1 MNRPLFSVIVPAH
14 NSEAYIKKGLH
25 SIRQQSFRD
34 FELIVVCDRCT
45 DDTPGIALG
54 YADKTLIRDFGHD
67 GLARNAGIDAAEG
80 EWLLFMDDDD
90 WWLHEYVLQ
99 MLSEKIDQNPAAD
112 IIAFSFIF
120 RHIGYATPIRNI
132 NGQHWPACWCKCY
145 RREAVNGSRFSD
157 ITDGSADMQF
167 FTQMFFRGLK
177 VVDWDMPLYYYNYW
191 RDDSISERQ
200 TYDFRGRTDLL

>member
-1 MNRPLFSVIVPAH
+1 MKRPFFSVIVPAH

-34 FELIVVCDRCT
+34 FELIVVCDRCM

-90 WWLHEYVLQ
+90 WWLHEFVFAHIAG
-99 MLSEKIDQNPAAD
+99 MAGKHGED
-112 IIAFSFIF
+112 ILAYSFIWKNM
-120 RHIGYATPIRNI
+120 GYKAQTPDDMCVAVWNK
-132 NGQHWPACWCKCY
+132 CW
-145 RREAVNGSRFSD
+145 RREFVGDTRF
-157 ITDGSADMQF
+157 TDREWACDSEF
-167 FTQMFFRGLK
+167 HRKMFRKAPK
-177 VVDWDMPLYYYNYW
+177 VYYWDMPMYYYNFM
-191 RDDSISERQ
+191 RPGSQ
-200 TYDFRGRTDLL
+200 TWKMQREVLRGGDQK

>member
-1 MNRPLFSVIVPAH
+1 MRFSIVIPAH
-14 NSEAYIKKGLH
+14 NSAGYIRKALD
-25 SIRQQSFRD
+25 SIKSQTFTD
-34 FELIVVCDRCT
+34 YELIVVCDSCT
-45 DDTPGIALG
+45 DDTEAIAREYG
-54 YADKTLIRDFGHD
+54 ARTEAVSFHAD
-67 GLARNAGIDAAEG
+67 GLTRNRGIELATGD
-80 EWLLFMDDDD
+80 WLLFMDDDD

-167 FTQMFFRGLK
+167 FSQMFFRGLK

-191 RDDSISERQ
+191 RDDSISEQ
-200 TYDFRGRTDLL
+200 KTYDFRGRTDLL